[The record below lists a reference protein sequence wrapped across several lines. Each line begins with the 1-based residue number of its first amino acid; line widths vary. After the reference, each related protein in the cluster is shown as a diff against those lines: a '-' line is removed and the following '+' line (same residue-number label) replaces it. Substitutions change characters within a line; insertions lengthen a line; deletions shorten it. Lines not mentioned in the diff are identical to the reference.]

1 MKPSQEMK
9 FSIKDFFIKCDQ
21 IHADL
26 VTFTEEILHGKLHFL
41 CSEISLSIVIYILF
55 KDFAML

>member
-1 MKPSQEMK
+1 MKTSQKMK
-9 FSIKDFFIKCDQ
+9 FSIKDFFITCDQ

-26 VTFTEEILHGKLHFL
+26 VTFTEEILKNFL
-41 CSEISLSIVIYILF
+41 CSQMSLSIVIYILF